1 MTGNEVAV
9 LLSFLAAAVA
19 LAGFAGIVTSID
31 RRAAAASDEVISLRV
46 NNLVQ
51 AAVLSVALSLQ
62 PILLNA
68 LELFPNNL
76 WQFACMVVSIGVG
89 VFVVHAALAFVRV
102 TRGNSTGLSS
112 RIFVTSVAFGAL
124 AFVIALLGTAG
135 LVPGRGAYFFCLF
148 YLLYFMCIMFYRMI
162 AMADEAARRKALA
175 STPR

>member
-1 MTGNEVAV
+1 MTGNDVAV
-9 LLSFLAAAVA
+9 LLSFLAAAIA

-31 RRAAAASDEVISLRV
+31 RGAAAASDEVISLRV

-51 AAVLSVALSLQ
+51 AAVLSVALALL

-68 LELFPNNL
+68 LELFASHL
-76 WQFACMVVSIGVG
+76 WQFACMVLAVGVG
-89 VFVVHAALAFVRV
+89 AFVAHAALAFFRVRKGQG
-102 TRGNSTGLSS
+102 RGLSS
-112 RIFVTSVAFGAL
+112 SVFVTSVSFGAL
-124 AFVIALLGTAG
+124 AFAVALLGTAG
-135 LVPGRGAYFFCLF
+135 IIASRGAYFFGLF